1 MREAIARH
9 GIRNALLTSVAPT
22 GTISLFAD
30 NVSSGIEPV
39 FSFRHTRNVLM
50 PDGSRREEEVEDYA
64 HRLFRRVRGE
74 TAPLPDYFV
83 DAQVLTPEDHL
94 VMQAAVQKHVDSSI
108 SKTIN
113 MPADI
118 SFERFKDVYLQAYA
132 LGCKGCTTYR
142 PNEVTGAVLAARP
155 EARPGAISAACRSRR
170 NCRCRRRRPQSRQN
184 PPTSTRR
191 AVSSI

>member
-1 MREAIARH
+1 M
-9 GIRNALLTSVAPT
+9 
-22 GTISLFAD
+22 
-30 NVSSGIEPV
+30 
-39 FSFRHTRNVLM
+39 
-50 PDGSRREEEVEDYA
+50 
-64 HRLFRRVRGE
+64 RGE

-94 VMQAAVQKHVDSSI
+94 VMQAAVQKHIDSSI

-113 MPADI
+113 VPADI
-118 SFERFKDVYLQAYA
+118 PFERFKDVYLQAYA

-155 EARPGAISAACRSRR
+155 EASPRRSRGMPQQAELPLPPPA
-170 NCRCRRRRPQSRQN
+170 PQSRQS

-191 AVSSI
+191 AASST